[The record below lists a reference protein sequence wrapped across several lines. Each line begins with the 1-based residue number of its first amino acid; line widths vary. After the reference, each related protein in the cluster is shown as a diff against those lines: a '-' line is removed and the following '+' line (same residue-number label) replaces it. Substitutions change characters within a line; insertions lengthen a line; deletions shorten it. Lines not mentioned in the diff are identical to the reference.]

1 MDTFVSA
8 YWSDLILLSYAVPDQ
23 LLLPCISPFE
33 LDYWDG
39 QAYVSVVGFH
49 FGRTRIVGVPP
60 GPLLPKV
67 ANFSQWN
74 LRTYVRSKDNTAT
87 GKDAKRGE
95 HGVVFLKEF
104 VPSPM
109 VTGLVR
115 TLYNEN
121 YVTAPLTQSRRADGD
136 TLDVSY
142 TLEVGS
148 RKHTISARS
157 LLAPS
162 KPKAGSADEFFIER
176 YWGSPGAYGNKVISF
191 QIEHVPWN
199 TYDISSCD
207 ADADFGLLYGKDWEF
222 LNNRKPDYVAWC
234 DGSLVGISWPT
245 RRRLASMIK
254 SVLPIG

>member
-23 LLLPCISPFE
+23 LLLPRIAPFD

-49 FGRTRIVGVPP
+49 FGRTRIIGVPP
-60 GPLLPKV
+60 GRLLPNV
-67 ANFSQWN
+67 ANFAQWN
-74 LRTYVRSKDNTAT
+74 LRTYVRSKDYQP
-87 GKDAKRGE
+87 GIGDAKRNQPGI
-95 HGVVFLKEF
+95 VFLKEY

-121 YVTAPLTQSRRADGD
+121 YVTAPLSRTRLSQGD
-136 TLDVSY
+136 SLDVTYALDVS
-142 TLEVGS
+142 G
-148 RKHTISARS
+148 RKHTIAVKSKA
-157 LLAPS
+157 APS
-162 KPKAGSADEFFIER
+162 KLKSGSPDEFFIER

-199 TYDISSCD
+199 TYDISSYEV
-207 ADADFGLLYGKDWEF
+207 DADFGLLYGKDWEF
-222 LNNRKPDYVAWC
+222 LNNRKPDYAAWC
-234 DGSLVGISWPT
+234 DGSSVGISWPT
-245 RRRLASMIK
+245 RRQLTAPLS
-254 SVLPIG
+254 SALPI